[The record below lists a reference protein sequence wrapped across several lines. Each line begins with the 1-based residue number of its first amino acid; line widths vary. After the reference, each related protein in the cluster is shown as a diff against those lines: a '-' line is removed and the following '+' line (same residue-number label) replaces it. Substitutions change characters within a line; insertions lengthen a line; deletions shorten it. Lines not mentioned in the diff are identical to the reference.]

1 MSVSDLQD
9 SSSLLFKKWK
19 ILKIKDIVDLQNC
32 LLCHSFLNG
41 NLPTSFETFFQ
52 RCSDIHNAPT
62 RFSKSE
68 SLYMPR
74 FKSVKYGLNSITN
87 ACIQSWNKT
96 IQILESPSSLALS
109 EVKQEMSNYY
119 MNNYWLTKTIFTIIC
134 WAWASILHCSL
145 LSPSPSPVY
154 LYFCYF
160 FFAMIIFLELR
171 LYPTQARKLATL
183 ILDIWYS

>member
-1 MSVSDLQD
+1 MSFSDLRD
-9 SSSLLFKKWK
+9 SSSPLFKKLK

-32 LLCHSFLNG
+32 LLCHFFLNG

-74 FKSVKYGLNSITN
+74 FKSVKYGLKSITN

-109 EVKQEMSNYY
+109 EVKQEMSKYY
-119 MNNYWLTKTIFTIIC
+119 MNNARIFFKCSQNIVQ
-134 WAWASILHCSL
+134 IL
-145 LSPSPSPVY
+145 PKYYPNI
-154 LYFCYF
+154 
-160 FFAMIIFLELR
+160 AKLR
-171 LYPTQARKLATL
+171 SNFNFNQL
-183 ILDIWYS
+183 